1 MISSY
6 SWQSYLKTEMI
17 LKRIFSILSGS
28 NDLLLHRQR
37 KALIYG
43 CVLHP
48 IHRLTKQKL
57 SVYCIELVA

>member
-6 SWQSYLKTEMI
+6 SWQSYLKT
-17 LKRIFSILSGS
+17 IFSILSDS
-28 NDLLLHRQR
+28 SDLLLHRQR

-48 IHRLTKQKL
+48 IHRLTKQK
-57 SVYCIELVA
+57 SYVYYIEVVA